1 MYAYEGG
8 AFHCAKVRQKF
19 RILKIIAYFCAQK
32 HICQNHSKLM
42 RHVFRCPA
50 ARTLFFLITLAL
62 TVQALAQNRIPAR
75 PMTGKSRLLTRL
87 DTVRIMS
94 YNIYH
99 GEGLDGRH
107 DYGRVADLI
116 RREQADIVAV
126 QEVDSV
132 TRRSHGADVLKQIA
146 DSAGMTCTFART
158 LAYEGGAY
166 GIGLLSKTEPLRV
179 QTYALPGREEP
190 RALLVAE
197 FDNYVVACTHLS
209 LTTDDQ
215 LASIY
220 VVRAVAAQ
228 TQKPF
233 FLAGDWNAEPGDST
247 IAEMQRHFTLA
258 DDLTALSYPADRP
271 TQLLDYIGLWNRHNN
286 RVSLQD
292 FHVVDERVASDHRP
306 VVATYEIKVLA
317 GRRLGPQRLR

>member
-1 MYAYEGG
+1 MSN
-8 AFHCAKVRQKF
+8 V
-19 RILKIIAYFCAQK
+19 IIEK
-32 HICQNHSKLM
+32 PM
-42 RHVFRCPA
+42 RHYFSYLA
-50 ARTLFFLITLAL
+50 ALLWLLVLAMPL
-62 TVQALAQNRIPAR
+62 DAVAQRAIPRHSSNHQDHRHR
-75 PMTGKSRLLTRL
+75 PKPVGGGWHTETRQE
-87 DTVRIMS
+87 TIRIMT

-107 DYGRVADLI
+107 DYGRVADII

-179 QTYALPGREEP
+179 QSYALPGREEP

-209 LTTDDQ
+209 LTPDDQ

-233 FLAGDWNAEPGDST
+233 FLAGDWNAEPADST
-247 IAEMQRHFTLA
+247 IAAVQRHFTLA

-271 TQLLDYIGLWNRHNN
+271 TQLLDYIGLWNRHNG